1 MTIDYQEIARDADE
15 ALREAGAAGTLTY
28 KTRSGEYDPGLGG
41 YPEAVVTQPCTAV
54 VFPVDQSLVDGTT
67 VLATDEQ
74 AYLSAV
80 GLTIPEPT
88 QKLVWAGKTYTIKRV
103 ENLAPAGS
111 SVLVTMIVRR

>member
-1 MTIDYQEIARDADE
+1 
-15 ALREAGAAGTLTY
+15 
-28 KTRSGEYDPGLGG
+28 
-41 YPEAVVTQPCTAV
+41 
-54 VFPVDQSLVDGTT
+54 

-88 QKLVWAGKTYTIKRV
+88 QRLAWAGKTYTIMRV
-103 ENLAPAGS
+103 ENLAPAGT